1 MKLRCSQKD
10 LALALSIVNKAV
22 SPNNTLPV
30 LNNILIKAEGSKL
43 LLSATN
49 LEIALHA
56 SIDAVVEKEGAL
68 TVPAKV
74 LSSYVSLLNDENVEL
89 ALTDDMSIEVRSS
102 GSVTKMKGIPKDE
115 FPMIPKLENPQMFR
129 LLAGDIKNAI
139 EQVAFVAS
147 ANISRPV
154 LTGTLWKFDG
164 KVLKIVATDS
174 YRLAE
179 KTIELME
186 EMPKISFIVPA
197 RTAVELGKIL
207 ASIEDQN
214 LELYFSSNQIMFKI
228 AGVELV
234 SRLIEGSY
242 PDYEKILP
250 ASSKTSGKVKL
261 DQFVLA
267 LKKLSIIVR
276 ENNNNVKLKLE
287 NEKVAIYSEETQVG
301 KGSAEIEA
309 EVTGE
314 KAEVSL
320 NVQYILDAV
329 SHINDDFV
337 NLGLNDGLS
346 PVILKPEKAGGYLH
360 IIMPLK
366 V

>member
-30 LNNILIKAEGSKL
+30 LNNILIKAEGNKL

-56 SIDAVVEKEGAL
+56 SIDANVEKEGAL

-89 ALTDDMSIEVRSS
+89 SLTEDMSIEVRSS

-115 FPMIPKLENPQMFR
+115 FPMIPKLENPQVFN
-129 LLAGDIKNAI
+129 LVAVDIKNAI

-164 KVLKIVATDS
+164 KTLKIVATDS

-179 KTIELME
+179 KTLDLME
-186 EMPKISFIVPA
+186 EMPAISFIVPA
-197 RTAVELGKIL
+197 KTAVELAKIL
-207 ASIEDQN
+207 ASVEDQN
-214 LELYFSSNQIMFKI
+214 LQLHFSSNQIMFKVG
-228 AGVELV
+228 GVELV

-242 PDYEKILP
+242 PDYVKILP
-250 ASSKTSGKVKL
+250 TSSKTTGRVKL
-261 DQFVLA
+261 SDFVLG

-287 NEKVAIYSEETQVG
+287 NNKAAIYSEETQVG
-301 KGSAEIEA
+301 KGLVEVDA

-314 KAEVSL
+314 KSEVAL

-346 PVILKPEKAGGYLH
+346 PVILRPEKAGGYLH